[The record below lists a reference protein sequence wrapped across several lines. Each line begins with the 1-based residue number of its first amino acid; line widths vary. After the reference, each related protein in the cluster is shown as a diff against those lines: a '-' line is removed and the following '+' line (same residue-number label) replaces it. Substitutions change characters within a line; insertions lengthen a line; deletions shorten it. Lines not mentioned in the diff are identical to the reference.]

1 MAAGD
6 LCTLSDVKA
15 WLNVVPGNTA
25 NDAVLTRL
33 ITAASQAIKTW
44 MARPLLQDTY
54 TETYDGTGIN
64 RLTLRNFPI
73 TAVSALTVNGL
84 TVPPATSPVS
94 FGYLF
99 DQYGLFLVGG
109 TAWPANIPQTPSI
122 WAGSYFPKASQNV
135 TVTYT
140 AGYVSVP
147 VDVTQ
152 ACIELVAFKFQQRN
166 HVGVTSRSLTAG
178 GESVVYQSGF
188 MPPEVQALLSVYR
201 KVVPS

>member
-15 WLNVVPGNTA
+15 WANIQTTA

-44 MARPLLQDTY
+44 LARPLLQDTY
-54 TETYDGTGIN
+54 TQKYDGTGIN

-73 TAVSALTVNGL
+73 TAVSSLAVDGL
-84 TVPPATSPVS
+84 TVPPAPAPNVG
-94 FGYLF
+94 FGYMF
-99 DQYGLFLVGG
+99 DEFGLYLVGG
-109 TAWPANIPQTPSI
+109 DNHWSTVPQTPNI
-122 WAGSYFPKASQNV
+122 WAGSYFPRGSQNV

-140 AGYVSVP
+140 AGYASVP

-152 ACIELVAFKFQQRN
+152 ACIELVAFKYQQRN
-166 HVGVTSRSLTAG
+166 HVGVSSRTLTAG
-178 GESVVYQSGF
+178 GESVVYQQAF
-188 MPPEVQALLSVYR
+188 MPPEVKALLDVYR

>member
-6 LCTLSDVKA
+6 FCTLSDVKA

-44 MARPLLQDTY
+44 TSRPLLQATY
-54 TETYDGTGIN
+54 TETYNGTGIN
-64 RLTLRNFPI
+64 RLTLRNFPV
-73 TAVSALTVNGL
+73 TAVSSLTVDGL
-84 TVPPATSPVS
+84 TIPPASSPVS

-99 DQYGLFLVGG
+99 DEYGIYLVGG
-109 TAWPANIPQTPSI
+109 DSYSGTVPQTPNI
-122 WAGSYFPKASQNV
+122 WAGSYFPRDSQNIV
-135 TVTYT
+135 VTYT
-140 AGYVSVP
+140 AGYATVP

-166 HVGVTSRSLTAG
+166 HVGVTSRTLTAG

-188 MPPEVQALLSVYR
+188 MPPEVQALLGVYR